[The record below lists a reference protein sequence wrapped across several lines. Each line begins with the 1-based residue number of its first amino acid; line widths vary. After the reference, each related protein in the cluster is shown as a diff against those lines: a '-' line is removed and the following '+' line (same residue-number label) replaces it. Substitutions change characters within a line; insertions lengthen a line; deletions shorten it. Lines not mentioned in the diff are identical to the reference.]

1 MNAVSADKKTATMMV
16 TVSMASLT
24 AGSGQCGAPVW
35 PDGGGQTREPVCHFG
50 GNAQSG
56 SRDAVRAAT

>member
-24 AGSGQCGAPVW
+24 AGSGQCSAPVW
-35 PDGGGQTREPVCHFG
+35 PGCS
-50 GNAQSG
+50 AG
-56 SRDAVRAAT
+56 SDVRLTWHKKTPPQGEAS